1 MLGTL
6 SELAARVGGR
16 VVGDGSLVLTRVSA
30 IDEATS
36 DALTFATDEHYYAT
50 ALESGAGAVL
60 VDAAVPLGDAPRKP
74 LLVVENARQALAGV
88 LQLLKPPRP
97 RGPYRHSS
105 AIVDESA
112 SIGED
117 VYLGPG
123 AYVGKNATIG
133 RGTTIAAG
141 AYVGDDTTVGED
153 AWLHPRATVL
163 DGCRIGNR
171 VVLHAGSV
179 IGSEGFGWAFEEG
192 RLQRIPQVGNA
203 VLDDDVEVGANT
215 CIDRAQT
222 GSTRVGEGTKID
234 NLVQIGHNCRIGK
247 HCAFAS
253 LTGLAGSTVIGD
265 YVQVGGQSG
274 FKGHI
279 TVGSRAT
286 IAGQTGVWGDVPE
299 GAMISG
305 MPGRDHRERMKTEVI
320 LRRLP
325 KLVARV
331 DALERAAKKPE

>member
-16 VVGDGSLVLTRVSA
+16 VVGDGSIVVTRVSA
-30 IDEATS
+30 VDEATS
-36 DALTFATDEHYYAT
+36 ETLTFATDEHYYAS
-50 ALESGAGAVL
+50 ALASAAGAIL
-60 VDAAVPLGDAPRKP
+60 VDAAIAVGDTPAKP
-74 LLVVENARQALAGV
+74 LIVVENSRQALAGL

-97 RGPYRHSS
+97 QGPYRHPSS
-105 AIVDESA
+105 VVEDGVQLPA
-112 SIGED
+112 D
-117 VYLGPG
+117 VYVG
-123 AYVGKNATIG
+123 ANAYIGRNAKIGAGVTIG
-133 RGTTIAAG
+133 AG
-141 AYVGDDTTVGED
+141 GYVGDDTTIGDE

-163 DGCRIGNR
+163 DGCVIGKR

-179 IGSEGFGWAFEEG
+179 IGSEGFGWAFTEG
-192 RLQRIPQVGNA
+192 KLQRIPQVGNV

-215 CIDRAQT
+215 TIDRAQT

-253 LTGLAGSTVIGD
+253 LTGLAGSTVVGD
-265 YVQVGGQSG
+265 YVQVGGQVG

-279 TVGSRAT
+279 TVGNRVT
-286 IAGQTGVWGDVPE
+286 IAGQTGVWGDVPD

-331 DALERAAKKPE
+331 DALEKQSKKPD

>member
-16 VVGDGSLVLTRVSA
+16 VVGDGSVVLSRVGA
-30 IDEATS
+30 VDEATS
-36 DALTFATDEHYYAT
+36 DTLTFATDEHYYAE
-50 ALESGAGAVL
+50 ALESAAGAIL
-60 VDAAVPLGDAPRKP
+60 VDEAIPLGDHPEKP
-74 LLVVENARQALAGV
+74 LLVVAHARQALAGL
-88 LQLLKPPRP
+88 LQMLKPPRP
-97 RGPYRHSS
+97 KGPFRHPS
-105 AIVDESA
+105 AIVEDGAKIAEDA
-112 SIGED
+112 YIGAN
-117 VYLGPG
+117 
-123 AYVGKNATIG
+123 AYVGRNVKIAGGATIG
-133 RGTTIAAG
+133 AG
-141 AYVGDDTTVGED
+141 AFVGDDVTIGED

-163 DGCRIGNR
+163 EGCAIGNR

-179 IGSEGFGWAFEEG
+179 IGSEGFGWAFVEG
-192 RLQRIPQVGNA
+192 RLQRIPQVGNV
-203 VLDDDVEVGANT
+203 VLDDDVEIGANT
-215 CIDRAQT
+215 CVDRAQT
-222 GSTRVGEGTKID
+222 GSTHIGEGTKID

-265 YVQVGGQSG
+265 HVQVGGQTG

-299 GAMISG
+299 GATISG

-331 DALERAAKKPE
+331 DALERQRSKPE